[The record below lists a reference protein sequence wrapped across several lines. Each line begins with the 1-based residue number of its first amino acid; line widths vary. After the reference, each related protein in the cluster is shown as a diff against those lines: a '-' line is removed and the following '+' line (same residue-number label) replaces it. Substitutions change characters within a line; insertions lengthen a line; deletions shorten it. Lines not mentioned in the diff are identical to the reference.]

1 MTGSYDPVDFLT
13 CELVPMRVTMIVFL
27 LMLTWP
33 TNEVVAQDYS
43 VTDIDCQYGGE
54 AQAGIISARLRK
66 PQGFQG
72 VPIFADDRTIDPE
85 TSEVCS
91 IRRNK
96 NDVTG
101 LVYNLNVTNFSSCG
115 VVLRNGFVSLRIWFP
130 KLRHVVMMSDQEV
143 VIMCKPSSSS
153 SPSPSSSCR

>member
-1 MTGSYDPVDFLT
+1 MTGSYDPVDYLA

-33 TNEVVAQDYS
+33 SSKVVAQDYS

-54 AQAGIISARLRK
+54 AQTGIISARLKK

-85 TSEVCS
+85 TSDVCS

-101 LVYNLNVTNFSSCG
+101 SDELIVSGIYRMPRYRTFSY
-115 VVLRNGFVSLRIWFP
+115 I
-130 KLRHVVMMSDQEV
+130 E
-143 VIMCKPSSSS
+143 
-153 SPSPSSSCR
+153 

>member
-1 MTGSYDPVDFLT
+1 
-13 CELVPMRVTMIVFL
+13 MRVTMIVFL

-33 TNEVVAQDYS
+33 SPKVVAQDYS

-54 AQAGIISARLRK
+54 AETGIISARLRK

-101 LVYNLNVTNFSSCG
+101 SDELIVSGIYRMPIYRTFSY
-115 VVLRNGFVSLRIWFP
+115 I
-130 KLRHVVMMSDQEV
+130 E
-143 VIMCKPSSSS
+143 
-153 SPSPSSSCR
+153 